1 MGHCRASAGSIV
13 AKELYQLDSARAVM
27 FMWGDEALK
36 SLYSIHHT
44 SFPLVPIEIIYSF
57 TRFNFLFYIIVWL
70 IYNVLL
76 VSGLFLVFK
85 DDLNV
90 VFVVFDVMYCVL
102 SSPEPLLLFFCPNS
116 VRTCIVLTLVT
127 GNGES
132 LGLMGWT

>member
-1 MGHCRASAGSIV
+1 MGHCRASVGSIV

-27 FMWGDEALK
+27 FMWGDEVLK

-57 TRFNFLFYIIVWL
+57 THFNFLFYIIVWL
-70 IYNVLL
+70 IYNIVL

-85 DDLNV
+85 DYLNV
-90 VFVVFDVMYCVL
+90 LFVVFDVMYCVL
-102 SSPEPLLLFFCPNS
+102 SSSEPLLLFFCHNS
-116 VRTCIVLTLVT
+116 VRTCIILTLVT

-132 LGLMGWT
+132 LGLMEWT

>member
-57 TRFNFLFYIIVWL
+57 TRFNFLFYIIVWF
-70 IYNVLL
+70 IYNVVL
-76 VSGLFLVFK
+76 VSGLFF
-85 DDLNV
+85 
-90 VFVVFDVMYCVL
+90 
-102 SSPEPLLLFFCPNS
+102 S
-116 VRTCIVLTLVT
+116 I
-127 GNGES
+127 
-132 LGLMGWT
+132 